1 VASLSVDLR
10 YQQPI
15 LRSRAQKA
23 RDPCRRDS
31 NKREIV
37 SQTRNAA
44 LKHKAILL
52 PLLLTGASAT
62 GLIQANIKFLKNC

>member
-1 VASLSVDLR
+1 M
-10 YQQPI
+10 QPVVRWQAPWWI
-15 LRSRAQKA
+15 SAISKA

-37 SQTRNAA
+37 SQTHNAA

-62 GLIQANIKFLKNC
+62 GQIQANIKFLKNC